1 MKIPAIV
8 IFFLF
13 QSLLFAQ
20 KPCEYSVNVTD
31 SIGTLK
37 ETKSC
42 LVYERVFGNSAQL
55 VFLSLISDNATPILS
70 LQIIQKSTD
79 FITPKC
85 VDKNSKVY
93 FQLANGKIYK
103 LKTYK

>member
-1 MKIPAIV
+1 MRIPIIV
-8 IFFLF
+8 LFFLF

-42 LVYERVFGNSAQL
+42 LVYEKVFGNSTQL
-55 VFLSLISDNATPILS
+55 VFLSLLSDNGTPILN
-70 LQIIQKSTD
+70 LQIIQKSPD

-85 VDKNSKVY
+85 LDKIRKSMFSCLMEKCIR
-93 FQLANGKIYK
+93 L
-103 LKTYK
+103 